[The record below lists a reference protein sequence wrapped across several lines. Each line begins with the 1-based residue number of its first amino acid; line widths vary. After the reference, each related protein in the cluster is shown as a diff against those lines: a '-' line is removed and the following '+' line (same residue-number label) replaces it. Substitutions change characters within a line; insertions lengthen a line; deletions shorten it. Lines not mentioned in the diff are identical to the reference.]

1 MRKSYKTKY
10 QNMLGSTPSSDI
22 PIKAKPLYFFLPF
35 SVLSKVSAPF
45 LQHLIDSSLARPS
58 LEVFSPPPF
67 QANSPLMQCFLSP
80 SPPSSL
86 PHTIYLVLVSPSP
99 SLLFSLSFPL
109 SSFIMCSLSPSFHR
123 LKVPTSF
130 CATCFDTY
138 AYNSKSS
145 YTHTGFVEFHRY
157 KT

>member
-22 PIKAKPLYFFLPF
+22 PIKAKLLYFFLPF

-80 SPPSSL
+80 SPIHP
-86 PHTIYLVLVSPSP
+86 
-99 SLLFSLSFPL
+99 FPL
-109 SSFIMCSLSPSFHR
+109 PPYPYHLSCPRIPLPLPFILPFISPFFFYYVLTFTKFPQAESSNFFLCHL
-123 LKVPTSF
+123 L
-130 CATCFDTY
+130 
-138 AYNSKSS
+138 
-145 YTHTGFVEFHRY
+145 
-157 KT
+157 

>member
-1 MRKSYKTKY
+1 
-10 QNMLGSTPSSDI
+10 MLGSTPSSDI
-22 PIKAKPLYFFLPF
+22 PIKAKLLYFFLPF

-58 LEVFSPPPF
+58 LEVFSPPPPLSGQF
-67 QANSPLMQCFLSP
+67 TSYAMFPQPLSNSSF
-80 SPPSSL
+80 PPSSL
-86 PHTIYLVLVSPSP
+86 PHTIYLVLVSPFP

-109 SSFIMCSLSPSFHR
+109 SSFIMCSLSPGFHR

-138 AYNSKSS
+138 AYNSKSA